1 MGHEIS
7 PPTPSGSS
15 PGCEHRGRRGGEY
28 RSGTRTPPPM
38 LAVVQDLEHLPV
50 LQVLDEQLAGLASR
64 HLGHA
69 EGRSD
74 LPLYEI
80 RTGEGSQ
87 LHLPRAV
94 SKGCTKVFSN
104 PQGEPRLARAPGPG
118 KRQETGPPEKL
129 PYLPELAPTP
139 DEAGHLQR
147 QLAPKV
153 AFGPAL
159 GPPTTARRGF
169 SVGVLVIIVARSST
183 RRVASEALRRMVQM
197 DDLRAQPRAIGFC
210 ACDLDRIT
218 VTV

>member
-1 MGHEIS
+1 
-7 PPTPSGSS
+7 
-15 PGCEHRGRRGGEY
+15 
-28 RSGTRTPPPM
+28 M

-74 LPLYEI
+74 LTLYEI

-159 GPPTTARRGF
+159 GPRLRPDAGF
-169 SVGVLVIIVARSST
+169 PLA
-183 RRVASEALRRMVQM
+183 
-197 DDLRAQPRAIGFC
+197 F
-210 ACDLDRIT
+210 
-218 VTV
+218 